1 MPMLTIFC
9 FTLQD
14 DQERARLQLEYELH
28 SKITS
33 ATLKLSRDRSTNRS
47 IRRQRKACHKQMK
60 AKVRIQI
67 ALVHSRKIS
76 SQPYCIFEN
85 YMLSILEV
93 ECATVINTIQGPVS
107 RIVNYDFHC

>member
-60 AKVRIQI
+60 AKVRKQSVYII
-67 ALVHSRKIS
+67 VTNYVCDIS
-76 SQPYCIFEN
+76 FYHVPKYLLRLIKSLCKLP
-85 YMLSILEV
+85 
-93 ECATVINTIQGPVS
+93 
-107 RIVNYDFHC
+107 

>member
-1 MPMLTIFC
+1 MPMLTFFC

-47 IRRQRKACHKQMK
+47 IRRQRKACHEQMK

-67 ALVHSRKIS
+67 ALVHSRKIGR
-76 SQPYCIFEN
+76 QPYCIFEK
-85 YMLSILEV
+85 YILCTFEV
-93 ECATVINTIQGPVS
+93 ECVTVIN
-107 RIVNYDFHC
+107 IVQLGFK